1 MVHNVVNPNW
11 NIYLLAEETPVYS
24 PHVYNITVSVKI
36 LMVLLVFINSD
47 LAWIIIWQTLP
58 VFSAEKREKSF
69 PKWWNMMVRNVKI
82 IRSLSLSL
90 SLSFLTSRI
99 TGSRLTSHWYLQG
112 DYQLVPVI
120 VNLLNNSYFTNI
132 IHMYIIS

>member
-47 LAWIIIWQTLP
+47 LAWIIIWQTLS

-82 IRSLSLSL
+82 IRSLSLS
-90 SLSFLTSRI
+90 FLTSRI
-99 TGSRLTSHWYLQG
+99 TRSRLTSHWYLQG